1 MITGGYGLIGSHVE
15 DALSHAGH
23 QVVIFDIRPSPYLR
37 SDQTAVVGSVLDSEA
52 LARASEGC
60 QAFYH
65 FAAVADIGEANS
77 KPVLAIE
84 VNVMGTVKTLEAARQ
99 AGVKR
104 YVLAS
109 SIYVYSQQG
118 GFYRTSKQAA
128 ERLVENYF
136 EHYALPFTVLR
147 FGSLYGPRA
156 DLTNTVYRMVNQALN
171 ERRLTYEGSGREIR
185 EYIHVL
191 DSAAAAV
198 EILQAD
204 YENEIVHLTGHD
216 RMTTRDMMEM
226 IAEIVGGNVSL
237 EMDTGAMEGH
247 YVRTPYSYTPKLG
260 RKLIRHTYIDLGLGL
275 LDLLQH
281 VDSNAPGDEGT
292 WHDCRHSHWPR
303 RIDRVPRQ
311 EYLSGR
317 GASAGH
323 LAATGGTGH
332 GKD

>member
-1 MITGGYGLIGSHVE
+1 MKVLVTGGSGFLGSHVA
-15 DALSHAGH
+15 DALSDAGH
-23 QVVIFDIRPSPYLR
+23 QVVIFDIRPSAYLR
-37 SDQTAVVGSVLDSEA
+37 SDQTAVMGSVVDSEA

-60 QAFYH
+60 EAIYH
-65 FAAVADIGEANS
+65 FAAVADIGAANS
-77 KPVLAIE
+77 KPGLAIE

-128 ERLVENYF
+128 EHLVENYF
-136 EHYALPFTVLR
+136 ERYALPFTVLR
-147 FGSLYGPRA
+147 FSSLYGPRA
-156 DLTNTVYRMVNQALN
+156 TSTNTIYRLVKQALN
-171 ERRLTYEGSGREIR
+171 ERRLTYEGSGREMR

-191 DSAAAAV
+191 DCAAAAV
-198 EILQAD
+198 EILQED

-237 EMDTGAMEGH
+237 ELNSGTMEGH
-247 YVRTPYSYTPKLG
+247 YVRTPYSYIPKLG
-260 RKLIRHTYIDLGLGL
+260 RKLIRRTYVDLGLGL

-281 VDSNAPGDEGT
+281 VDNNAP
-292 WHDCRHSHWPR
+292 
-303 RIDRVPRQ
+303 
-311 EYLSGR
+311 
-317 GASAGH
+317 AAG
-323 LAATGGTGH
+323 G
-332 GKD
+332 